1 MYHGYHGLMLTG
13 PALKGGPKAAAKAM
27 VLGTFAATAAMFAF
41 IAYPLAVF
49 GWPAVTLFSYP
60 GASFIEATA
69 RPPATSPCA
78 AGPPHHRVLPVR
90 DDDCSRYLL
99 LPGVHAIADTTE
111 ALWPSAGSRARG
123 FIAVLAAVAIQAV
136 SYVFR
141 GLSAV
146 LELVKIWMPLSTVAV
161 LLTAALALAARFR
174 GVKEGAGNGE

>member
-1 MYHGYHGLMLTG
+1 
-13 PALKGGPKAAAKAM
+13 M
-27 VLGTFAATAAMFAF
+27 VLGTLAATAAMFAF
-41 IAYPLAVF
+41 IAYPLAVR
-49 GWPAVTLFSYP
+49 WPAVTLFSYP
-60 GASFIEATA
+60 GVVH
-69 RPPATSPCA
+69 RGDRPPPATSRAP
-78 AGPPHHRVLPVR
+78 AGPPHRVLPVR

-99 LPGVHAIADTTE
+99 LLCVHAIADTTE

-161 LLTAALALAARFR
+161 LLTAALALTARFR
-174 GVKEGAGNGE
+174 GVKEGAGNGESGGGVAGGVRAVYEARQG